1 MKKKLVY
8 IWSFFIFITT
18 FVCNSVFQVSVPK
31 KLIEEKA
38 ALVLVMSDETGQQ
51 SIGKCRLDQMQ
62 QSNIVEQKDLE
73 ILNLDSTEN
82 IITMELLPEV
92 SSVDQ
97 VVVCFELNAQ
107 IKVIRVMVI
116 KECFLDDPFFEV
128 VSFNVADEIAFEELY
143 EGMNDAEVDALSQL
157 AETINNSDLSSLSNE
172 NKGHWL
178 EQYLAYA
185 KLVAV
190 MQYHNMKKVARKAS
204 SWWD

>member
-8 IWSFFIFITT
+8 IWSFLIFITT

-51 SIGKCRLDQMQ
+51 WIGKCRLDQVQ
-62 QSNIVEQKDLE
+62 KSNIVEQKDLE
-73 ILNLDSTEN
+73 ILNLDTAEN
-82 IITMELLPEV
+82 IITMELLPEA
-92 SSVDQ
+92 SSVEQ

-107 IKVIRVMVI
+107 IKVVRVMVI

-128 VSFNVADEIAFEELY
+128 VSFNVADEIAFEGLY
-143 EGMNDAEVDALSQL
+143 EGMNDFEVDSLSQFT
-157 AETINNSDLSSLSNE
+157 ETINNSDLSSLSNE
-172 NKGHWL
+172 NKGHWF

-185 KLVAV
+185 KLLAV
-190 MQYHNMKKVARKAS
+190 VQYHNMKKVVRKAS